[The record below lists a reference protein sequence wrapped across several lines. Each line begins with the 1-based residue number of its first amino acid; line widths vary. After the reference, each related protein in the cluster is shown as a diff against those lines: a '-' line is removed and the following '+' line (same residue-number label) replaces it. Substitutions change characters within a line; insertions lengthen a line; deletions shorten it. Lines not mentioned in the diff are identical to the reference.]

1 MFDLLSIALMQNFCT
16 YFFNDKVYFA
26 LQSNGLYL
34 DHKNRLFE
42 LQPCYNYFGNQIN
55 FCLLLGVGWGGG
67 RSLILGGYANRKS
80 PSFRSLEAE
89 DGYVISTVFLS
100 FKCKPDC
107 KTAKKPINCFKIHLS
122 TCYFVLRDC
131 ALIFSKAVN
140 NYTKFVDFFVFLNR
154 YHGKATCCGQ

>member
-1 MFDLLSIALMQNFCT
+1 MTKFILHYSQMVCTLIMKTDFLSYSHAIIILGT
-16 YFFNDKVYFA
+16 RSISVY
-26 LQSNGLYL
+26 
-34 DHKNRLFE
+34 
-42 LQPCYNYFGNQIN
+42 CW
-55 FCLLLGVGWGGG
+55 GWGGG
-67 RSLILGGYANRKS
+67 GGGSLILGGYANRKS

-154 YHGKATCCGQ
+154 YHGKATCCGQQLCPTYLQVQ